1 MTFTTKNSSFSDGK
15 MATGTAGRQWRRQ
28 GEGKR
33 GRKSKKQVGDDLAR
47 NTWVA
52 KQKEQWRR
60 PLERRPLVAK

>member
-1 MTFTTKNSSFSDGK
+1 